1 MTESAAGTVWPASRA
16 SRSVIRIVSSSS
28 ICCDA
33 GVPRWRNRL
42 AARSRESATRKILR
56 SASGKTMVPMS
67 RPSTTTFRDFAAS
80 RTFWFTHS
88 RTRGICATRDT
99 LSVTSPPRISSSI
112 ARPVELRA
120 ARTSLYQLL
129 GGRAIEDEIRGG
141 EVTDNVS
148 RVAQMPRVREWVN
161 QKVRDAAK
169 SRNVVV
175 DGRDMGTMVFPD
187 ADLKIFLVADS
198 RERAARRLRQRG
210 TPASQQM
217 LDDETMRITERDTRD
232 AGQTVPAADSVMIDT
247 TGLTQQE
254 QVEQIVT
261 LSKQRSG

>member
-1 MTESAAGTVWPASRA
+1 MTRRTFVIAIDGPA
-16 SRSVIRIVSSSS
+16 
-28 ICCDA
+28 
-33 GVPRWRNRL
+33 
-42 AARSRESATRKILR
+42 
-56 SASGKTMVPMS
+56 ASGKSSTAQMVAEKLGYLHVDS
-67 RPSTTTFRDFAAS
+67 GSLYRAATAATLRDQSDPSKWTEQAVLDA
-80 RTFWFTHS
+80 
-88 RTRGICATRDT
+88 
-99 LSVTSPPRISSSI
+99 

-120 ARTSLYQLL
+120 ARTSFYPLL
-129 GGRAIEDEIRGG
+129 EGRAIEDEIRGG

-210 TPASQQM
+210 TPSSQQM
-217 LDDETMRITERDTRD
+217 LDDETMRITERDARD

-261 LSKQRSG
+261 LSMQRSG